1 METEKTFTYPNKAGM
16 IALIANSVF
25 RPFDAV
31 DWYSFAGCES
41 ANPLICESEEYSIV
55 IDGNNVNM
63 VYHEDM
69 YGGESYSLHE
79 GY

>member
-1 METEKTFTYPNKAGM
+1 MEKEFAYPAKAQLL
-16 IALIANSVF
+16 ALIAQSTF
-25 RPFDAV
+25 RPFTKV

-41 ANPLICESEEYSIV
+41 ENPLIFESEEYSIV
-55 IDGNNVNM
+55 IDGSNINM
-63 VYHEDM
+63 VYHEDI